1 MAQSNN
7 TPHPAAHMVR
17 YVFPSDTFNGSM
29 IEDAGG
35 NTVYRITTKTKLS
48 GSTTTI
54 TRPDETPVGVIRWR
68 YLFRPMAVTLN
79 GKEIPKKQV
88 LYTQRS
94 GFFSAPKQ
102 LWTDDDGK
110 EFHWKRGSCYDS
122 NDRVIARYTPTV
134 IHMFSKNE
142 PATLSIDSQ
151 YVPVLEKLLV
161 TTLMVEHWRRQRRSD
176 EAGADGGGSSDKKGS
191 GGGGGDKKGNGG
203 GGGEGGGTAT

>member
-110 EFHWKRGSCYDS
+110 EFHWKRGSVS
-122 NDRVIARYTPTV
+122 SLRY
-134 IHMFSKNE
+134 
-142 PATLSIDSQ
+142 
-151 YVPVLEKLLV
+151 
-161 TTLMVEHWRRQRRSD
+161 
-176 EAGADGGGSSDKKGS
+176 GGSSKLIEYCLLFISFGS
-191 GGGGGDKKGNGG
+191 VM
-203 GGGEGGGTAT
+203 TPTIA